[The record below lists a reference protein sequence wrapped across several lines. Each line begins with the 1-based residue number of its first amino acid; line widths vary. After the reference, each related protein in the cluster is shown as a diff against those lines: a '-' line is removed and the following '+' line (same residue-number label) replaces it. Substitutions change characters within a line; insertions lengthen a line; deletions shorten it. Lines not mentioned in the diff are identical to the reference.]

1 MSNLIKNVYFTVDEE
16 DKRVINSDDYGKE
29 VHPEIYHGK
38 AVESEIKPFSFRQ
51 LGDETAASLENIDEQ
66 PEDFQEGMNVLS
78 MEEVR
83 EEEKKIISEELND
96 EREKILQE
104 ARKEAEKIIDSAN
117 LSADDIKN
125 QAFEEGKQSGLEEGR
140 NQGLME
146 IEEQKEKLEEDYNLK
161 IAEVDNMAKSLEPKY
176 ADIVAGLVEK
186 ITGVVCRD
194 KKDIIVYLID
204 NALHGNL
211 QGAEKRRTLHCI
223 FRKLIWESL
232 LQRKMIL

>member
-1 MSNLIKNVYFTVDEE
+1 MQESQNLFFTAQFYSEYLQQSGNGRPRSLGDDVVFGGCIFCTCNVIGRDVWRTWCRIYRKEYLFYSDEE

-125 QAFEEGKQSGLEEGR
+125 QAFEEGKLADLTPTMLDIMGLKKPEEMTG
-140 NQGLME
+140 E
-146 IEEQKEKLEEDYNLK
+146 SI
-161 IAEVDNMAKSLEPKY
+161 I
-176 ADIVAGLVEK
+176 VEK
-186 ITGVVCRD
+186 
-194 KKDIIVYLID
+194 
-204 NALHGNL
+204 
-211 QGAEKRRTLHCI
+211 
-223 FRKLIWESL
+223 
-232 LQRKMIL
+232 